1 MTSGVSRSRSLP
13 VSARDGEAK
22 ASIINAGIIKASLIE
37 AVQAVHSHWMKVGT
51 ACKREGVKGTDG
63 GLDECMVG
71 PPEDQEKSARA
82 RRVAARRGRGGN

>member
-37 AVQAVHSHWMKVGT
+37 AVQAVHSHWMKVGI
-51 ACKREGVKGTDG
+51 ACKREDVTSTDG

-71 PPEDQEKSARA
+71 PQKTRKYLPGQDAWRPA
-82 RRVAARRGRGGN
+82 LALTL